1 MVTTSSHPSRGK
13 RLRATLTAARPSGLP
28 TPTSAAFTQSISPA
42 HVSTAPA
49 STRRPQR
56 AGVYVWGGWTRG
68 GVARREASRSSTS
81 GRSDTARTHRP
92 PWRRVLRP
100 CAVVL
105 IVYSRANVL
114 GVTPPIPAPSSVHAG
129 RIGRARTDVALHAR
143 LAARSRPPHGGCCVP
158 PDSQLLLIVPGR
170 ARLRERG
177 GWRCRRCGLMA
188 WRAGATGRLGGV
200 WPTAWCRLLST
211 AARAAFLGCFGSA
224 WRVDERGRLDDTP
237 VLSRCCSFLV
247 VPCVLALGALPR
259 ICPASSPSEDASPA
273 ASSRRAS
280 AVCQDANPA
289 ARDARPALFPHLL

>member
-1 MVTTSSHPSRGK
+1 MHVISSESRTPLRWGIAQRFPNALQRSKGPQGTPHSAQK
-13 RLRATLTAARPSGLP
+13 RP
-28 TPTSAAFTQSISPA
+28 TKSRRVGPQPPT
-42 HVSTAPA
+42 V
-49 STRRPQR
+49 PQR
-56 AGVYVWGGWTRG
+56 KGHPLGNLVKADEEG
-68 GVARREASRSSTS
+68 SPSPS
-81 GRSDTARTHRP
+81 
-92 PWRRVLRP
+92 
-100 CAVVL
+100 AVVL